1 MRNIKIIYRYDGSD
15 FYGFQRQ
22 PNRRTVQGEVE
33 KALKIILKTDIN
45 LVSAGRTDRGVHAL
59 MQVSNFPI
67 SSTIPKDRLFKALF
81 NLLPMDIDL
90 LSLEEVSDEFH
101 SRFGAISRAYRY
113 KMTWKKNT
121 FTRRY
126 ISYTKEEIDVKKFEE
141 IMQPLIGR
149 HNFENFRMSDCVV
162 HKPIREIWELS
173 CTPIEDGLEVYIKGN
188 AFLKS
193 QIRIIIGTALLEYH
207 GKVEAGHIAERLA
220 HPEKEYS
227 KLIADGSG
235 LYLCDVEYK
244 GDKLGI
250 SRSEE

>member
-22 PNRRTVQGEVE
+22 PNRRTVQGEIE

-45 LVSAGRTDRGVHAL
+45 LISAGRTDRGVHAL
-59 MQVSNFPI
+59 MQVSNFPVE
-67 SSTIPKDRLFKALF
+67 STIPEDRLFKALS

-90 LSLEEVSDEFH
+90 LSLEEASPQFH
-101 SRFGAISRAYRY
+101 SRFGAESRAYRY
-113 KMTWKKNT
+113 RMSWKKDP
-121 FTRRY
+121 FRRRY
-126 ISYTKEEIDVKKFEE
+126 VSYIKERVDVKEFER

-162 HKPIREIWELS
+162 HKPIREIWEIS
-173 CTPIEDGLEVYIKGN
+173 CTEIEDGIEVYIRGN

-193 QIRIIIGTALLEYH
+193 QIRIIIGTALNEYN
-207 GKVEAGHIAERLA
+207 GKVQPGHIAERLA
-220 HPEKEYS
+220 NPEKEYA

-244 GDKLGI
+244 EENLEAD
-250 SRSEE
+250 RS